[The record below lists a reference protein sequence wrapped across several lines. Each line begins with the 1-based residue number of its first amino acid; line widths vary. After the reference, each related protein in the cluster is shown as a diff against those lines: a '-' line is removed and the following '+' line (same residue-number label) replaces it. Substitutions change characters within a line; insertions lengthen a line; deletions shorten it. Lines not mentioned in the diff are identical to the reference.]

1 MKNQGKSSLTTTDF
15 IKNFPFPYRRDSQT
29 HVLNEICEA
38 FNSGYK
44 FILLE
49 APTGF
54 GKSPVAVAVALTMGT
69 SYICT
74 STKDLQTQYSR
85 DFPFIKMA
93 KGANNFRC
101 LVKEDFIKNKSYK
114 CGVCASDYISECRHT
129 SVEYGPCMTNKSF
142 QDDGCKYRTFL
153 KDYNLLNKG
162 TKGEQAFVNK
172 SAEINYRREFSQWLH
187 LNNLRNIQ
195 ESNTWRP
202 CEYFNQ
208 LNIALTS
215 SHSIFNYS
223 NFLAFL
229 PNTKILQPREFL
241 VLDEGHL
248 LETEIVKF
256 RGLSISKR
264 RWKRYIQNL
273 ELIDY
278 GYNDLEKWIKLLIEL
293 ETKMLTLIGNT
304 SEIEPLALQRKI
316 RYNWYDDGEK
326 EQQIGENTNT
336 SKSKMP
342 VKKRKIISGAELY
355 DSDDEITRKY
365 QESFSNMSHAKNL
378 NEELA
383 ADALR
388 DTERL
393 TITINNIL
401 SNPRNWIV
409 SEIRKENYEV
419 VKVELKPLDIS
430 RYCRAVFE
438 KCSKILIMSATIL
451 NPRAFCRS
459 VGLVYDDNEKEVKY
473 IQVRSDFPIQ
483 NRPIYALNIAYLN
496 FNNLQ
501 LPEIKSSITK
511 TVDNIMTIHRKDKGI
526 IHTTSYE
533 QLNFIKE
540 NISQENAR
548 RLVVTDPEIQRE
560 EVIQE
565 HINSIKPTVLISP
578 SLHTGLDLKD
588 ELSRF
593 QIVTK
598 VPYPNKSDRW
608 INAKRNLDE
617 EWYYWQT
624 ALRLAQAYG
633 RSVRSKEDW
642 AKTYIL
648 DSAFG
653 YFLSKNRNI
662 LPHWFIQA
670 VKNYN

>member
-1 MKNQGKSSLTTTDF
+1 LNNHGKSSLSTTEF
-15 IKNFPFPYRRDSQT
+15 IKNFPFTYRRESQT
-29 HVLNEICEA
+29 YVLNEICEA

-44 FILLE
+44 HILLE

-54 GKSPVAVAVALTMGT
+54 GKSPVAVAVAMTMSS

-85 DFPFIKMA
+85 DFPFLRVA

-101 LVKEDFIKNKSYK
+101 LVKEDFIKNRTYR
-114 CGVCASDYISECRHT
+114 CGVCASDDVNECRHT
-129 SVEYGPCMTNKSF
+129 SVEYGPCMTNEFF
-142 QDDGCKYRTFL
+142 QNDGCKYRTL
-153 KDYNLLNKG
+153 VKDYKTSGKG
-162 TKGEQAFVNK
+162 SKNEQIYLDKA
-172 SAEINYRREFSQWLH
+172 AEINYQKEFSQWLH
-187 LNNLRNIQ
+187 LKNLKNKK
-195 ESNTWRP
+195 EPKDWRP
-202 CEYFNQ
+202 CEYFDQ

-229 PNTKILQPREFL
+229 PNTKILHPRELL

-264 RWKRYIQNL
+264 RWKKYIQNL
-273 ELIDY
+273 KMIDY
-278 GYNDLEKWIKLLIEL
+278 GCDDLEQWIEFLIEL
-293 ETKMLTLIGNT
+293 ETKMLMLIGN
-304 SEIEPLALQRKI
+304 SSVIGLLAFQRKI
-316 RYNWYDDGEK
+316 RYNWCGITKGEY
-326 EQQIGENTNT
+326 E
-336 SKSKMP
+336 SKRSSESK
-342 VKKRKIISGAELY
+342 KKIISAPDLY
-355 DSDDEITRKY
+355 KSDEEIAQKY
-365 QESFSNMSHAKNL
+365 QEGISKISNANIS
-378 NEELA
+378 EELA
-383 ADALR
+383 ADAIR
-388 DTERL
+388 DTEKL

-409 SEIRKENYEV
+409 SEVKKENYEV

-430 RYCRAVFE
+430 SYCKSVFE
-438 KCSKILIMSATIL
+438 KCSKVLIMSATIL
-451 NPRAFCRS
+451 NPKAFCRS
-459 VGLVYDDNEKEVKY
+459 VGLLNDNEVKF
-473 IQVRSDFPIQ
+473 IQVKSDFPIE
-483 NRPIYALNIAYLN
+483 NRPIYPLNIAYLN

-501 LPEIKSSITK
+501 LPEIKFGITK

-533 QLNFIKE
+533 QLNFIKD
-540 NISQENAR
+540 NMSQENAR
-548 RLVVTDPEIQRE
+548 RLLVTDPEIQRD

-578 SLHTGLDLKD
+578 SLHTGLDLKG

-593 QIVTK
+593 QILTK
-598 VPYPNKSDRW
+598 VPYPNKGDRW

-624 ALRLAQAYG
+624 ALKLAQAYG
-633 RSVRSKEDW
+633 RSIRSKEDW

-653 YFLSKNRNI
+653 YFLNRNKNV
-662 LPHWFIQA
+662 LPEWFTQA
-670 VKNYN
+670 IKCRQ

>member
-1 MKNQGKSSLTTTDF
+1 LNNHGKSSLSTTEF
-15 IKNFPFPYRRDSQT
+15 IKNFPFTYRRESQT
-29 HVLNEICEA
+29 YVLNEICEA

-44 FILLE
+44 HILLE

-54 GKSPVAVAVALTMGT
+54 GKSPVAVAVAMTMSS

-85 DFPFIKMA
+85 DFPFLRVA

-101 LVKEDFIKNKSYK
+101 LVKEDFIKNRTYR
-114 CGVCASDYISECRHT
+114 CGVCASDDVNECRHT
-129 SVEYGPCMTNKSF
+129 SVEYGPCMTNEFF
-142 QDDGCKYRTFL
+142 QNDGCKYRTL
-153 KDYNLLNKG
+153 VKDYKTSGKG
-162 TKGEQAFVNK
+162 SKNEQIYLDKA
-172 SAEINYRREFSQWLH
+172 AEINYQKEFSQWLH
-187 LNNLRNIQ
+187 LKNLKNKK
-195 ESNTWRP
+195 EPKDWRP
-202 CEYFNQ
+202 CEYFDQ

-229 PNTKILQPREFL
+229 PNTKILYPRELL

-264 RWKRYIQNL
+264 RWKKYIQNL
-273 ELIDY
+273 KMIDY
-278 GYNDLEKWIKLLIEL
+278 GCDDLEQWIEFLIEL
-293 ETKMLTLIGNT
+293 ETKMLMLIGN
-304 SEIEPLALQRKI
+304 SSVIGLLAFQRKI
-316 RYNWYDDGEK
+316 RYNWCGITKGEY
-326 EQQIGENTNT
+326 E
-336 SKSKMP
+336 SKRSSESK
-342 VKKRKIISGAELY
+342 KKIISAPDLY
-355 DSDDEITRKY
+355 KSDEEIAQKY
-365 QESFSNMSHAKNL
+365 QEGISKISNANIS
-378 NEELA
+378 EELA
-383 ADALR
+383 ADAIR
-388 DTERL
+388 DTEKL

-409 SEIRKENYEV
+409 SEVKKENYEV

-430 RYCRAVFE
+430 SYCKSVFE
-438 KCSKILIMSATIL
+438 KCSKVLIMSATIL
-451 NPRAFCRS
+451 NPKAFCRS
-459 VGLVYDDNEKEVKY
+459 VGLLNDNEVKF
-473 IQVRSDFPIQ
+473 IQVKSDFPIE
-483 NRPIYALNIAYLN
+483 NRPIYPLNIAYLN

-501 LPEIKSSITK
+501 LPEIKFGITK

-533 QLNFIKE
+533 QLNFIKD
-540 NISQENAR
+540 NMSQENAR
-548 RLVVTDPEIQRE
+548 RLLVTDPEIQRD

-578 SLHTGLDLKD
+578 SLHTGLDLKG

-593 QIVTK
+593 QILTK
-598 VPYPNKSDRW
+598 VPYPNKGDRW

-624 ALRLAQAYG
+624 ALKLAQAYG
-633 RSVRSKEDW
+633 RSIRSKEDW

-653 YFLSKNRNI
+653 YFLNRNKNV
-662 LPHWFIQA
+662 LPEWFTQA
-670 VKNYN
+670 IKCRQ